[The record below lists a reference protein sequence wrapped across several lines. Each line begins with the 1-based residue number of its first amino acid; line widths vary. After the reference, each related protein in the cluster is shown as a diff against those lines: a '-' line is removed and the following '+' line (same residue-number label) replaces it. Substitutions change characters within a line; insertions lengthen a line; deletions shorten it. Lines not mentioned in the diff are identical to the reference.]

1 LPDRNNRVKKT
12 TATISTSAR
21 LTTPSRAP
29 LTRRKTSRGDEDVE
43 DDDVEAFEQSRI
55 ALPKNLIHSLLVQ
68 DR

>member
-1 LPDRNNRVKKT
+1 
-12 TATISTSAR
+12 

-43 DDDVEAFEQSRI
+43 DGDVEVEDVEFEKSHR
-55 ALPKNLIHSLLVQ
+55 ALPKNLIRPLSVQ